1 MLTKNIDIIDFKNY
15 NAPIHFTNSLKNTGF
30 AVIKNHPIENQLVQ
44 DVYIEWD
51 LFFKSDEKHN
61 YHFDIEKQDGYFPFG
76 SENAKDH
83 NLKDLKEYFHIY
95 PGGRYPKNQSQ
106 KTTFL
111 YNNLCELSN
120 QLLLWVE
127 NNIPIKI
134 KDNLSVPLAQM
145 VNGSQRNLLRII
157 HYPPMR
163 DTDLPGQYRAAAHE
177 DINLLTILCSAT
189 TPGLQAKHLNGE
201 WINVP
206 SDPNFIIVNTGDM
219 LQMATQGYFPSTTH
233 RVINPEFNENNKSR
247 LSMPLFLH
255 PHDHVVLSK
264 NYTAGEYLEKRLHEI
279 GLK

>member
-1 MLTKNIDIIDFKNY
+1 MITKNIDIIDFKDH
-15 NAPIHFTNSLKNTGF
+15 NAPIYFTNSLKNTGF

-61 YHFDIEKQDGYFPFG
+61 YHFDIEKQDGFFPFG

-95 PGGRYPKNQSQ
+95 PGGSYPKNKSQ

-127 NNIPIKI
+127 ENIPMKI
-134 KDNLSVPLAQM
+134 KNNLSVPLAEM
-145 VNGSQRNLLRII
+145 VKESQRNLLRII

-201 WINVP
+201 WIDVP
-206 SDPNFIIVNTGDM
+206 CDPKFIIVNTGDM
-219 LQMATQGYFPSTTH
+219 LQMATEGYFPSTTH
-233 RVINPEFNENNKSR
+233 RVINPKSNENNKSR